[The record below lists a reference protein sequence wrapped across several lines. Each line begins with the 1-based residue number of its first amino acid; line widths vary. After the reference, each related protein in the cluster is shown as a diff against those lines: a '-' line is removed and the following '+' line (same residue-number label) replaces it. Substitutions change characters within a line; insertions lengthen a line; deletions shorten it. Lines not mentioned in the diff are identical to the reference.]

1 MSGMFRYW
9 WRWCGQVVAFGSGLV
24 VGGALAKLP
33 AIAGLASSGNYALA
47 QSVGD
52 RTLPNNSRVTT
63 QDNIRVISGGTQAGS
78 NLFRSFEVFS
88 VSTGDHGIFQPCP
101 LRSKPGCI

>member
-1 MSGMFRYW
+1 MSEMARYW
-9 WRWCGQVVAFGSGLV
+9 WRWCGQVAAFGSGLV

-33 AIAGLASSGNYALA
+33 RFAGFASSGNYALA

-52 RTLPNNSRVTT
+52 LTLPNNSSITT

-78 NLFRSFEVFS
+78 NLFHSFEMFS
-88 VSTGDHGIFQPCP
+88 ISTGDMAFLNLAI
-101 LRSKPGCI
+101 